1 MAPTASQEELLTL
14 LAPRLDGLT
23 TRAAERAVRELP
35 EYADF
40 DPAEIREGILRDLTL
55 AISALGSGRDFT
67 DADRSE
73 MGDIGR
79 SRARQG
85 IPIQSMLGVYRFTI
99 DEVFAELWAAADNGS
114 FSPTE
119 ILNLTRSA
127 WAYAGPMLEVA
138 VAAYRAEEIEIA
150 VADSERRTALVHS
163 ILFTGGD
170 HDVTPLI
177 AAGIDPRSDFVAFRA
192 RRVDG
197 DFRRLLLDLK
207 LPGSL
212 DGGMAAPYEQ
222 DVIGFAPEP
231 PRLANDPETIV
242 GIGTQ
247 GRLSDMPHSLRFA
260 SRMVDAA
267 ETYGRPGKFGVG
279 SLALEVIA
287 RSEDDLGQALVD
299 QYLTP
304 LNPSSVAGGEMI
316 RSLESFLEHDLNA
329 DRAAEALFVHPNTV
343 RNRLKRFE
351 ELTGKSLRSV
361 NHITELQLALLR
373 LQATTAALPPAS

>member
-1 MAPTASQEELLTL
+1 MAPTATQEELIAL

-23 TRAAERAVRELP
+23 TRAAERAVSELP
-35 EYADF
+35 EYRDI
-40 DPAEIREGILRDLTL
+40 DVEEIRGGILRDLTL
-55 AISALGSGRDFT
+55 AMAALGGGREL
-67 DADRSE
+67 SE
-73 MGDIGR
+73 EDLVDMGDIGR

-99 DEVFAELWAAADNGS
+99 DEVFGELWDAADGGS

-127 WAYAGPMLEVA
+127 WGYAGPMLEVA

-163 ILFTGGD
+163 VLFTGGKL
-170 HDVTPLI
+170 DVAPLV
-177 AAGIDPRSDFVAFRA
+177 AAGIDPRSTFVAFRA
-192 RRVDG
+192 RRLDG

-207 LPGSL
+207 LPGCL

-222 DVIGFAPEP
+222 DVIGFAPAAP
-231 PRLANDPETIV
+231 GLANDPETIV
-242 GIGTQ
+242 GIGTE
-247 GRLSDMPHSLRFA
+247 GRLGDMPRSLQFA

-267 ETYGRPGKFGVG
+267 ATYGRLGKFGVG

-304 LNPSSVAGGEMI
+304 LEPLSPAGAELV
-316 RSLESFLEHDLNA
+316 RSIVSFLDNDLNA
-329 DRAAEALFVHPNTV
+329 DAAAEELFVHPNTV
-343 RNRLKRFE
+343 RNRLRRFE
-351 ELTGKSLRSV
+351 ELTGKSLRS
-361 NHITELQLALLR
+361 IQDLSELQIALLR
-373 LQATTAALPPAS
+373 LRGGAPEADA